1 LHLHRRCAKES
12 AEAEADFDEITT
24 ILWRYKHGEHLT
36 LRSMSAQFSPPD
48 KGKEKQMQREKE
60 KKEKEREKGSRGR
73 SKMDALKNSSSVGDK
88 LALHADPQN
97 QLAQPGGAR
106 SSSRGQLAL
115 SGVATEGA
123 GGASTQS
130 LFADPEV
137 DYHVALAASK
147 VVCCGKH
154 YAQILKNREQFI
166 AGRRLI
172 RASQLQVL
180 IDRLPSSRL
189 GYVTS
194 STLEAIAAHHLR
206 GYHGIPKRS
215 EDPSLVTTCVH
226 KCVLSLEEQRA
237 TVLWVRRREVAYENL
252 LSVVPVRW
260 YSPAKFVRH
269 FVDLLEELDRERL
282 VSA

>member
-97 QLAQPGGAR
+97 QLALPGGAR

-115 SGVATEGA
+115 SGVVAEGA
-123 GGASTQS
+123 VGAGTLS
-130 LFADPEV
+130 LFTDPEV
-137 DYHVALAASK
+137 DYQVALAASK

-260 YSPAKFVRH
+260 YSPAKFVQH